1 MQTADSLSKSMME
14 SDAYLE
20 MHLVEGAIVKRLNEG
35 EITENYTTLETKQIH
50 VIYLFILH
58 FEANLFFFH

>member
-50 VIYLFILH
+50 VIY
-58 FEANLFFFH
+58 